1 MPRKETI
8 PTVGP
13 YSRIQLLFC
22 INRAEAVHCHQ
33 LTYTNTSDCVNPH
46 KPLRLGK
53 LLRDF

>member
-33 LTYTNTSDCVNPH
+33 LTYTNTPDCVNPH